1 MDQDRQFRKKVLISI
16 LLHVMIF
23 GIMAAVYFFPSEVL
37 MTPFPEQE
45 AQMVELVE
53 PSELPE
59 ALPEP
64 QITEAPET
72 PENELI
78 AFRNVS
84 SVVETPTPMPTPTPT
99 QKPTAAPTP
108 PPTPTPVP
116 KKSPTPTPTPKV
128 TVPPTP
134 TPRFLLPKRE
144 TPAPTPY
151 YDPNEPVLAR
161 VPRREPVLDR
171 VPENWQR
178 PTIYDPHEAAIR
190 PRQQATPGS
199 GNQRAASGTNSRLSP
214 GGPSVMLDQD
224 GTFPFPEYLQHIEE
238 KISGLWLPQ
247 GTGILS
253 LYLVI
258 DRNGK
263 ILKSGIDKG
272 DGIGVQKL
280 QDSVVRAVALIK
292 RFDPLPEDY
301 SGLVLRVRIVVRR

>member
-1 MDQDRQFRKKVLISI
+1 M

-23 GIMAAVYFFPSEVL
+23 GVMAVVYFFPSEVL

-59 ALPEP
+59 TLPLP
-64 QITEAPET
+64 QIADAPET
-72 PENELI
+72 PKNDLI

-84 SVVETPTPMPTPTPT
+84 SVVETPTPTPEPTPTPT
-99 QKPTAAPTP
+99 KKPTAA
-108 PPTPTPVP
+108 PTPTPVP
-116 KKSPTPTPTPKV
+116 KKSPTPTPTPTPKA

-144 TPAPTPY
+144 TPTPTPY

-161 VPRREPVLDR
+161 APRREPVLDR
-171 VPENWQR
+171 MPENWQR
-178 PTIYDPHEAAIR
+178 PTIYDPHEAVIR
-190 PRQQATPGS
+190 PRQQTPPGI
-199 GNQRAASGTNSRLSP
+199 GNQRAASGMNSRLST
-214 GGPSVMLDQD
+214 GGPAVMLDQD

-247 GTGILS
+247 GTGTLS